1 MRTTSGEQL
10 MAHLGLPLKHRL
22 PRQGWRKEK
31 LLLAH
36 IHHNAHIETL
46 GNGKK
51 MRSLCSTLL
60 LWGVSTSSGF
70 LEMGAISGEF
80 SFQVLEHSSPESQP
94 VVFVDQQ
101 VTSLIYHNVLHVI
114 FSCCSQFPWFTS
126 HGSHSLHE
134 NKSSMPAPF
143 LCFLFPLLVMYK
155 ETAKNKYQVRIYYFN
170 IQFLTKAETRAS
182 YANYL
187 IPWNVLGTVLEKTD
201 HMQLRKY

>member
-60 LWGVSTSSGF
+60 L
-70 LEMGAISGEF
+70 
-80 SFQVLEHSSPESQP
+80 
-94 VVFVDQQ
+94 
-101 VTSLIYHNVLHVI
+101 
-114 FSCCSQFPWFTS
+114 
-126 HGSHSLHE
+126 
-134 NKSSMPAPF
+134 
-143 LCFLFPLLVMYK
+143 
-155 ETAKNKYQVRIYYFN
+155 
-170 IQFLTKAETRAS
+170 
-182 YANYL
+182 
-187 IPWNVLGTVLEKTD
+187 
-201 HMQLRKY
+201 